1 MDDKPKIKPRAWLQ
15 EPKVQ
20 RHAGKHLIRGVHSI
34 EPSEEHRQF
43 AELDGD
49 VLIPLYEQAA
59 LNAAVLSE
67 RERCATIALNTASH
81 CEDHENHY
89 GASAAKDVAD
99 RIRDA

>member
-1 MDDKPKIKPRAWLQ
+1 MVA
-15 EPKVQ
+15 E
-20 RHAGKHLIRGVHSI
+20 HADALERPV
-34 EPSEEHRQF
+34 
-43 AELDGD
+43 ELG
-49 VLIPLYEQAA
+49 LGGNGESHAKTERKRRRIPLYDQAA